1 MMQPTRP
8 MTFSADDFVVVL
20 TGAGVSAESGIQTFR
35 DAGGLWENHDVYEIA
50 SPEGFR
56 RDPEKVW
63 RFYMARRDQARE
75 HHPNPA
81 HRALAA
87 LEARLGDRMLL
98 VTQNVDG
105 LHRRAGSR
113 RVVEIHGNL
122 FRSKCTSI
130 GCDGYITPWDD
141 PISHQAGMPTCPHCG
156 SLARPDIVWFG
167 ELLNRRDLRTVE
179 EAAVRC
185 TVFVAIG
192 TSGAVYPAA
201 GLAHAARHAGA
212 RTVLV
217 NKDPAENLDDFD
229 TFVQGKAG
237 ETLPALFGVSVA

>member
-1 MMQPTRP
+1 MQPIAP
-8 MTFSADDFVVVL
+8 LAFSPTDRLVVL

-35 DAGGLWENHDVYEIA
+35 DAGGLWEKHDVYDIA

-63 RFYMARRDQARE
+63 RFYGARRDQARDC
-75 HHPNPA
+75 HPNAA

-87 LEARLGDRMLL
+87 LERRLGERMLL

-105 LHRRAGSR
+105 LHRRAGSER
-113 RVVEIHGNL
+113 LIEIHGNL

-130 GCDGYITPWDD
+130 GCDGFMVAWED
-141 PISHQAGMPTCPHCG
+141 PFSHPEGLPVCPHCG
-156 SLARPDIVWFG
+156 RMSRPDVVWFG
-167 ELLNRRDLRTVE
+167 ELLNRKDLQAVE
-179 EAAVRC
+179 KAALSC
-185 TVFVAIG
+185 TIFIAIG

-201 GLAHAARHAGA
+201 GLAHAARSAGA

-217 NKDPAENLDDFD
+217 NKDEAENQGEFD
-229 TFVQGKAG
+229 RFVQGKAG
-237 ETLPALFGVSVA
+237 ETLPMLFGV